1 MNLFDTFEKMEF
13 QKFPTKLYTQN
24 IDIIGELLP
33 INHSNLKNNDGKT
46 LLMCLC
52 SNNNIYYDKILDF
65 YNTFNLK
72 YSDYIITDNLGNTAF
87 IYSCMNKN
95 SILAI
100 NYFLNEL
107 KYNDLITQN
116 NDGNSALMMFC
127 QNTSINSDLLSIF
140 TDNLKYNDLIT
151 QNNDGNTALMMLC
164 QNTSINFNLLS
175 RFTDILKYN
184 DLITQ
189 NNNGNTALMML
200 CQNTSIN
207 SDLLSRFT
215 DNLKYNDLIT
225 QNNNGHSALMM
236 LCQNT
241 SINSNLL
248 SIFTDNLKY
257 NDLITQNN
265 DGNSA
270 LMILCQNNKSNE
282 KIFKLFISKIK
293 PTDLVIKNKKGN
305 IALMYIMYYNPYF
318 LNLFIENPKDL
329 IIQNNDGNTPLMYLC
344 YSPSINMIDY
354 DLISFND
361 FIFNQINKYGQT
373 ALIILCMNT
382 NIQYYILY
390 YLINTLLNND
400 IYIKDNKNKNALN
413 YLSENKYIKIETP
426 CYFSNEKYKLD
437 YYYLFIKDF
446 TCKKNFIDEIGMN
459 EYKLYEKEFDKYFLD
474 KAFDFY

>member
-127 QNTSINSDLLSIF
+127 QNTSINSD
-140 TDNLKYNDLIT
+140 
-151 QNNDGNTALMMLC
+151 
-164 QNTSINFNLLS
+164 
-175 RFTDILKYN
+175 
-184 DLITQ
+184 
-189 NNNGNTALMML
+189 
-200 CQNTSIN
+200 
-207 SDLLSRFT
+207 
-215 DNLKYNDLIT
+215 
-225 QNNNGHSALMM
+225 
-236 LCQNT
+236 
-241 SINSNLL
+241 LL

>member
-100 NYFLNEL
+100 NYFLNE
-107 KYNDLITQN
+107 
-116 NDGNSALMMFC
+116 
-127 QNTSINSDLLSIF
+127 
-140 TDNLKYNDLIT
+140 
-151 QNNDGNTALMMLC
+151 
-164 QNTSINFNLLS
+164 
-175 RFTDILKYN
+175 
-184 DLITQ
+184 
-189 NNNGNTALMML
+189 
-200 CQNTSIN
+200 
-207 SDLLSRFT
+207 
-215 DNLKYNDLIT
+215 
-225 QNNNGHSALMM
+225 
-236 LCQNT
+236 
-241 SINSNLL
+241 
-248 SIFTDNLKY
+248 LKY